1 MSIPPREQL
10 LQAIDAMEKQ
20 TTFYLSASDQRR
32 QSNASELIIW
42 LKSLL
47 ARVDN
52 MEKGSGGS
60 HD

>member
-10 LQAIDAMEKQ
+10 LQAIDAMERQSK
-20 TTFYLSASDQRR
+20 FYLSASDQRR